1 MAGGRASAGTGSDPQ
16 WQAIA
21 AMNGQNLMLQQ
32 GPLQAAKQQQLQAAQ
47 SGLSDDTLNLVRMFG
62 QRAAMSGASVSAP
75 FTAPGG
81 GFATPFLTPS
91 GGLVGARS

>member
-1 MAGGRASAGTGSDPQ
+1 MGGGGVGGTGSDPG

-32 GPLQAAKQQQLQAAQ
+32 GPLQAAQQRETQAIQ
-47 SGLSDDTLNLVRMFG
+47 SSLSDDTLNLIKMFG
-62 QRAAMSGASVSAP
+62 ARAAMSGANVSAP

-81 GFATPFLTPS
+81 GFATPFLTPA
-91 GGLVGARS
+91 GGLIGARS